1 MAHFLAHADR
11 ALPSVVAP
19 ILKARFDLSDTALGL
34 LLGPVFGLAFVAGSL
49 LAGLWADRAPRWRL
63 IGWGVLVWTL
73 ASVLTATA
81 SGFEGLAAARAGMA
95 VGQAVLAPAALSLLL
110 QDAPA
115 ISNGRRIG
123 AFTSGAAIGRSAAL
137 LLGGGLLA
145 ALAALGLAGGD
156 NGSAWRWLFVVSA
169 APNLLLA
176 ALLLIRRESV
186 PTVQRDPVSHR
197 AALAWAREH
206 GPALT
211 ASLAVA
217 SACIVLTQALGQ
229 WAPSLFNRVGGLDAA
244 GAATAAGIVVLCAAP
259 VAALLGGGLVD
270 LARQKGP
277 AAPGV
282 LAGLLLLASPAA
294 VGLALADDLIGL
306 SVAFFLATVSIGSA
320 AVAALASWQALTP
333 QPLRGRGS
341 ALYFAVVTAIGLGLG
356 PPLVGLASDLLVGQA
371 RLGAGMALV
380 IVCVSLPAALLSLT
394 TMRGWRTTADAA
406 RHRHS

>member
-1 MAHFLAHADR
+1 M
-11 ALPSVVAP
+11 AP

-63 IGWGVLVWTL
+63 IGWGVLAWTL

-95 VGQAVLAPAALSLLL
+95 VGQAALAPAALSLLL

-115 ISNGRRIG
+115 ISNGRRIA

-145 ALAALGLAGGD
+145 ALAALGLAGGED
-156 NGSAWRWLFVVSA
+156 GSAWRWLFVVSA

-176 ALLLIRRESV
+176 ALLLTRRESV
-186 PTVQRDPVSHR
+186 PTVQQHPVSHR
-197 AALAWAREH
+197 AAFAWAREH
-206 GPALT
+206 GTTLA

-229 WAPSLFNRVGGLDAA
+229 WAPSLFNRISGLDAA
-244 GAATAAGIVVLCAAP
+244 AAAAAAGLVVLCAAP

-270 LARQKGP
+270 LARQRRLAP
-277 AAPGV
+277 PGV
-282 LAGLLLLASPAA
+282 VAGLLLLASPAA
-294 VGLALADDLIGL
+294 ISLALAHNLTGLI
-306 SVAFFLATVSIGSA
+306 VAFFLATVSVGSA

-333 QPLRGRGS
+333 QKVRGRGS
-341 ALYFAVVTAIGLGLG
+341 ALYFAVVTAVGLGLG

-380 IVCVSLPAALLSLT
+380 MVCVSLPAALLSLT
-394 TMRGWRTTADAA
+394 TMRGWRATADAA
-406 RHRHS
+406 RRRDS